1 LRTAMP
7 SWKTLTFRVG
17 SEWAPDA
24 YFGLDALQLRTDGTF
39 EFEHRQRGEAQM
51 ATGAVAPVVL
61 REVEQW
67 LRAAGFPAVPP
78 HDIPPG
84 SGLVELVVADRSRS
98 QVALMHYYAALKFP
112 GYGDLVRSLVAWT
125 AWLREGGDADKAP
138 PGFTRA

>member
-17 SEWAPDA
+17 SEWGPDA
-24 YFGLDALQLRTDGTF
+24 HFGLDALQLRTDGKF
-39 EFEHRQRGEAQM
+39 AFEHRQRGEVQVAS
-51 ATGAVAPVVL
+51 GAVAPGVL

-84 SGLVELVVADRSRS
+84 SGLVELVVADRGRS

-125 AWLREGGDADKAP
+125 AWLREGGAAETAP
-138 PGFTRA
+138 PGFTPD